1 MIKKIESTEHI
12 LEATCDICG
21 ADCMIPL
28 YDKSDGDR
36 DEHDINKTFEGM
48 TLNATWGYY
57 SDGKDGEIWEACVC
71 EKCVDK
77 HLKPLIEF
85 SIKPY

>member
-1 MIKKIESTEHI
+1 MIKKELKREKI

-28 YDKSDGDR
+28 YKKSDGDR
-36 DEHDINKTFEGM
+36 DNHDIEKTFEGM
-48 TLNATWGYY
+48 ELNATWGYY
-57 SDGKDGEIWEACVC
+57 SKDKDGEDWKACVC
-71 EKCVDK
+71 EDCVDK
-77 HLKPLIEF
+77 HLKNLISF